1 MHSPYIIA
9 HSTHDQLKTRL
20 ALSTSCNM
28 SCASLNKLNSTDKAH
43 GPELSFVADCA
54 KVCLYIALHCLALT
68 ALHCTSALQCRYCIA
83 LHQNNVAKHVPCIL
97 YDITVNS
104 CTCLQATQRRL
115 ACREVAQLVNCAVD
129 DLTGDRRS
137 GHDPDPSPEE
147 AYPRDPPSG
156 SAEGHYGSQD
166 NRSASG
172 HHEAGPGDGNSP
184 NSGSAPSGD
193 YASGSGDWRGGVGGY
208 DGVCLRLEMP
218 QAEGFE
224 YQQGSQLHAEASQVP
239 FSDCTESESE
249 SEIPPWEEDSPLLSA
264 SGQQLSVGER
274 EWAAELDAHHD

>member
-1 MHSPYIIA
+1 MLKYTNALLSINCITHEPHFTGFAASMPSFYSCSSPYIIA

-115 ACREVAQLVNCAVD
+115 TCREVAQLVNCAVD

-156 SAEGHYGSQD
+156 SAEGHNGSQD
-166 NRSASG
+166 DGSASG
-172 HHEAGPGDGNSP
+172 HHAAGPGDGHRP
-184 NSGSAPSGD
+184 NSGSAPSALG
-193 YASGSGDWRGGVGGY
+193 
-208 DGVCLRLEMP
+208 
-218 QAEGFE
+218 
-224 YQQGSQLHAEASQVP
+224 
-239 FSDCTESESE
+239 
-249 SEIPPWEEDSPLLSA
+249 I
-264 SGQQLSVGER
+264 GEVVLG
-274 EWAAELDAHHD
+274 AVMV

>member
-1 MHSPYIIA
+1 
-9 HSTHDQLKTRL
+9 
-20 ALSTSCNM
+20 M
-28 SCASLNKLNSTDKAH
+28 S
-43 GPELSFVADCA
+43 
-54 KVCLYIALHCLALT
+54 
-68 ALHCTSALQCRYCIA
+68 
-83 LHQNNVAKHVPCIL
+83 CIL
-97 YDITVNS
+97 YDITVN
-104 CTCLQATQRRL
+104 TCMGLQATQRRL
-115 ACREVAQLVNCAVD
+115 ACREVAQLIHCAVD
-129 DLTGDRRS
+129 DLAGTRCS

-156 SAEGHYGSQD
+156 SAEGHHGSQD

-208 DGVCLRLEMP
+208 DGSRLCLEMP

-239 FSDCTESESE
+239 FSGSIESKSE
-249 SEIPPWEEDSPLLSA
+249 SEILPWEEDLQLLRD

-274 EWAAELDAHHD
+274 EWAAELDAQED